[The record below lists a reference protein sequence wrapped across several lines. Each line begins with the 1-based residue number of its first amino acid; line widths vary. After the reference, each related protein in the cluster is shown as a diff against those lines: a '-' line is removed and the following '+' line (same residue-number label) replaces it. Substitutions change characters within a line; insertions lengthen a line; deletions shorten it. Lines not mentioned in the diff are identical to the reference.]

1 VILSDS
7 INNSLSRARKS
18 PRSVLFDVALISIG
32 YFLLSVGF
40 RLLTAS
46 KVNVSGLWLAN
57 GFALGVLLTAPRSR
71 WPLLMVALTLS
82 GMVGGFV
89 AHAELVLIPWI
100 SAFST
105 IEIAIAALP
114 LASRIDSV
122 RDLTRRSRF
131 VRFLLFAILLAPA
144 VLSLQLVV
152 FNQFSHRPFSWAVAL
167 RVFVGHSLG
176 FAVMAPVTL
185 ALRSGEIRRFIKP
198 AVLPEALLMLVIVGG
213 LTSLVFFQ
221 TNVPLLFLIYPPL
234 MRVAYRGGYSGTAL
248 GLLLVISIGALATGT
263 GHGPIAALSALPEN
277 QHRPIL
283 GDGFIMLQLLMVSLL
298 ISLFP
303 MIVSLAEGRRSHRIT
318 EELQNRLRLLMDHSS
333 DVIVLT
339 DLDGRRLYVSPA
351 VREVLGFEP
360 EQFVGM
366 TWRDYVLDEDQ
377 LLMGSELEEASR
389 TRSSRSLIF
398 RARHA
403 AGHQIWLEAN
413 MRYFRDRAF
422 VLMRSEKESGRL
434 ANFGPEGEEGFVVSL
449 RDITARR
456 EAELA
461 LERANTELASL
472 VRKDSLTGLANRRHF
487 DEILRESWARAL
499 AGGWPIAVLMI
510 DVDHFKQFNDCYGH
524 QRGDVCLREV
534 AASIADGL
542 FHPDDLAARYGGEE
556 FAVILPR
563 TSTDNAARVAERI
576 RQAVMEMR
584 RPHVTAP
591 LGIVTV
597 SVGVAAAFPVPS
609 GNPEAVVKAAD
620 EALYLSKGEGRNRTT
635 LLDVNWPRNSVAN
648 G

>member
-1 VILSDS
+1 MLSSDA
-7 INNSLSRARKS
+7 IQTFHRRRRKD
-18 PRSVLFDVALISIG
+18 PRPVLFDVALIAVG

-40 RLLTAS
+40 RLLTSAN
-46 KVNVSGLWLAN
+46 VHVSGLWLAN

-71 WPLLMVALTLS
+71 WPLLLAVLTVS
-82 GMVGGFV
+82 GMAGGLA
-89 AHAELVLIPWI
+89 AHAEYALIPWI

-114 LASRIDSV
+114 LASRIESV
-122 RDLTRRSRF
+122 RDLTQRSRF
-131 VRFLLFAILLAPA
+131 MRFLLCALLLAPL
-144 VLSLQLVV
+144 VLSLQLVL
-152 FNQFSHRPFSWAVAL
+152 FNEWTHRPFSWAVAL

-185 ALRSGEIRRFIKP
+185 ALRSGEIRRFTKP
-198 AVLPEALLMLVIVGG
+198 AVLPETLLMVAVVGG
-213 LTSLVFFQ
+213 VTSLVFFQ
-221 TNVPLLFLIYPPL
+221 ANLPLLFLVFPPL
-234 MRVAYRGGYSGTAL
+234 VRVAYRGGYSGTAL
-248 GLLLVISIGALATGT
+248 GLLLVIIIGAIATGT

-277 QHRPIL
+277 QDRPIL
-283 GDGFIMLQLLMVSLL
+283 GDGFIMLQLLMVSMLA
-298 ISLFP
+298 SLFP
-303 MIVSLAEGRRSHRIT
+303 MIVSLAEGRRSHRVT

-339 DLDGRRLYVSPA
+339 DLENRSLYVSPA
-351 VREVLGFEP
+351 VRDVLGFEP
-360 EQFVGM
+360 GQFLAL
-366 TWRDYVLDEDQ
+366 TWRDYVMEEDQ
-377 LLMGSELEEASR
+377 LLIGAQLEEACQGR
-389 TRSSRSLIF
+389 CSRSLVF

-403 AGHQIWLEAN
+403 AGHQLWLEAN

-422 VLMRSEKESGRL
+422 VLMRSEKQSGRL
-434 ANFGPEGEEGFVVSL
+434 SNFGPQGDEGFVVSL

-456 EAELA
+456 EVELA

-487 DEILRESWARAL
+487 DEVLRESWARAL

-510 DVDHFKQFNDCYGH
+510 DVDHFKQFNDSYGH

-534 AASIADGL
+534 AAAIADGL
-542 FHPDDLAARYGGEE
+542 FHPDDLAVRYGGEE

-576 RQAVMEMR
+576 RLAVLEMR
-584 RPHVTAP
+584 SPHVTAP
-591 LGIVTV
+591 LGVVTV
-597 SVGVAAAFPVPS
+597 SVGVAAAFPVAS
-609 GNPEAVVKAAD
+609 GDPDAVVKAAD

-635 LLDVNWPRNSVAN
+635 LLDVNWPRSAAN

>member
-1 VILSDS
+1 
-7 INNSLSRARKS
+7 
-18 PRSVLFDVALISIG
+18 
-32 YFLLSVGF
+32 
-40 RLLTAS
+40 
-46 KVNVSGLWLAN
+46 LWLAN
-57 GFALGVLLTAPRSR
+57 GFALGVMLTSPRSR
-71 WPLLMVALTLS
+71 WPLLLAVLTLS
-82 GMVGGFV
+82 GMAGGFF
-89 AHAELVLIPWI
+89 ARAEHALIPWI

-105 IEIAIAALP
+105 IEIALAALP
-114 LASRIDSV
+114 LASRIESV
-122 RDLTRRSRF
+122 RDLTKRARF
-131 VRFLLFAILLAPA
+131 LRFLLFAILLAPA
-144 VLSLQLVV
+144 ALSLQLVV
-152 FNQFSHRPFSWAVAL
+152 FNELSHRPFTWAVAL

-185 ALRSGEIRRFIKP
+185 ALRSGEIRRFFRPP
-198 AVLPEALLMLVIVGG
+198 ALGESLLMLVVLGG
-213 LTSLVFFQ
+213 ITTLVFFQ
-221 TNVPLLFLIYPPL
+221 TNVPLLFLIFPPL

-248 GLLLVISIGALATGT
+248 GLLLVILIGALATGT

-283 GDGFIMLQLLMVSLL
+283 GDGFIMLQLLMVSMLV
-298 ISLFP
+298 SLFP
-303 MIVSLAEGRRSHRIT
+303 MIVSLAEGRRSHRVT

-339 DLDGRRLYVSPA
+339 DLEGRRLYVSPA

-360 EQFVGM
+360 EQFVGL

-377 LLMGSELEEASR
+377 LLLGSQLEEARQS
-389 TRSSRSLIF
+389 RSSRSLVF

-403 AGHQIWLEAN
+403 SGNPIWLEAN

-422 VLMRSEKESGRL
+422 VLMRSEKESGRIS
-434 ANFGPEGEEGFVVSL
+434 NFGPQGDEGFVVSL
-449 RDITARR
+449 RDISARR

-461 LERANTELASL
+461 LERANAELASL
-472 VRKDSLTGLANRRHF
+472 VRKDSVTGLSNRRHF
-487 DEILRESWARAL
+487 DEVLRESWARAL

-534 AASIADGL
+534 AAAIADGL

-591 LGIVTV
+591 LGVVTV
-597 SVGVAAAFPVPS
+597 SVGVAAAFPVS
-609 GNPEAVVKAAD
+609 NGNPEAVVKAAD
-620 EALYLSKGEGRNRTT
+620 EALYISKREGRNRTT
-635 LLDVNWPRNSVAN
+635 LLDVNWPRSAAS

>member
-1 VILSDS
+1 MTVSSAS
-7 INNSLSRARKS
+7 IHHYSSGGRRA
-18 PRSVLFDVALISIG
+18 PRRVLPDVALLAIG

-40 RLLTAS
+40 RLLTSANI
-46 KVNVSGLWLAN
+46 NVSGLWLAN
-57 GFALGVLLTAPRSR
+57 GFALGVLLTSPRSR
-71 WPLLMVALTLS
+71 WPLLLTVVTLS
-82 GMVGGFV
+82 GMVSGLFSR
-89 AHAELVLIPWI
+89 AELALVPWI

-105 IEIAIAALP
+105 IEIAVAAIP
-114 LASRIDSV
+114 LTSRIESV
-122 RDLTRRSRF
+122 RDLTKRSRF
-131 VRFLLFAILLAPA
+131 LRFLLCAVMLAPVVLTLELLAFN
-144 VLSLQLVV
+144 V
-152 FNQFSHRPFSWAVAL
+152 FTHRPLSWPVAL

-185 ALRSGEIRRFIKP
+185 ALRSGEIRRFFKP
-198 AVLPEALLMLVIVGG
+198 PALGESALMLLVLGG
-213 LTSLVFFQ
+213 LSMLVFYQ
-221 TNVPLLFLIYPPL
+221 TSVPLLFLIFPPL

-248 GLLLVISIGALATGT
+248 ALLLVICVGTLATGT

-277 QHRPIL
+277 QHRPIM
-283 GDGFIMLQLLMVSLL
+283 GDSFIMLQLLMVSMLV
-298 ISLFP
+298 SLFP
-303 MIVSLAEGRRSHRIT
+303 MIVSLAEGRRSHRMT

-360 EQFVGM
+360 EQFVGL
-366 TWRDYVLDEDQ
+366 TWRDYALEEDQ
-377 LLMGSELEEASR
+377 LLIGSQLEDARQSR
-389 TRSSRSLIF
+389 TSRSLAF

-403 AGHQIWLEAN
+403 NGQPIWLEAN

-422 VLMRSEKESGRL
+422 VLMRSEKESGRVS
-434 ANFGPEGEEGFVVSL
+434 NFGPRGDEGFVVSL

-456 EAELA
+456 EAELG
-461 LERANTELASL
+461 LERANAELASL

-487 DEILRESWARAL
+487 DEALHEAWARAL

-510 DVDHFKQFNDCYGH
+510 DADHFKQFNDSYGH

-534 AASIADGL
+534 AGAIADGL
-542 FHPDDLAARYGGEE
+542 FHSDDLAARYGGEE

-576 RQAVMEMR
+576 RQAVMDLR
-584 RPHVTAP
+584 RPHATSP
-591 LGIVTV
+591 LGVVTV
-597 SVGVAAAFPVPS
+597 SVGVAAAFPVAS
-609 GNPEAVVKAAD
+609 GDPEAVIKAAD
-620 EALYLSKGEGRNRTT
+620 EALYISKGEGRNRTT
-635 LLDVNWPRNSVAN
+635 LLDVNWPRAAS